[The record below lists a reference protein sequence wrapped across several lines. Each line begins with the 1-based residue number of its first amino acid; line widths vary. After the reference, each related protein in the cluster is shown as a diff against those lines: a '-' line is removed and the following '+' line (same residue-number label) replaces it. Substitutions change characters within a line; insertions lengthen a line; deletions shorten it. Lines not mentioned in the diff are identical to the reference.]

1 MMPWDRTL
9 NTVLDKKILDV
20 FVKRNARKKKV
31 GKKTS
36 SADFLNVVH
45 QVLGGASFKQS
56 VAKAQAGMSGVMR
69 KVASSPDV
77 MAN

>member
-20 FVKRNARKKKV
+20 FEKRSARKKKV
-31 GKKTS
+31 GKKTGS
-36 SADFLNVVH
+36 VDFLDVVH
-45 QVLGGASFKQS
+45 QVLGGAAFKAVAAKTQS
-56 VAKAQAGMSGVMR
+56 GMPGVLKKVAKNPS
-69 KVASSPDV
+69 V